1 MKIFFSAGTQ
11 LPFARLIDL
20 AIASSKVSTNVEHVV
35 QTGPLTAPIP
45 TSSDNLTFYE
55 MLTPEQY
62 SEHLITANLVVTHA
76 GMGNIISCIEK
87 NTQFVMFPRL
97 VEFGEHRNNHQLD
110 SAEAVNRATKIPYF
124 TNEFDILE
132 YIAHALK
139 NNSGSPLLEYDYGSP
154 RNLFSKNLNSLI
166 QDFFE
171 STK

>member
-20 AIASSKVSTNVEHVV
+20 AIASSKVSKNVEHVV

-45 TSSDNLTFYE
+45 TSVDNLSFYE

-62 SEHLITANLVVTHA
+62 SEHLITSNLVVTHA

-87 NTQFVMFPRL
+87 NIQFVMFPRL
-97 VEFGEHRNNHQLD
+97 VEFREHRNNHQLD
-110 SAEAVNRATKIPYF
+110 SAEAINLATKIPYF
-124 TNEFDILE
+124 TSANDTLD

-139 NNSGSPLLEYDYGSP
+139 NNSGSPILEYDYDSP
-154 RNLFSKNLNSLI
+154 RNSFSKNLNNLI
-166 QDFFE
+166 QDFFK